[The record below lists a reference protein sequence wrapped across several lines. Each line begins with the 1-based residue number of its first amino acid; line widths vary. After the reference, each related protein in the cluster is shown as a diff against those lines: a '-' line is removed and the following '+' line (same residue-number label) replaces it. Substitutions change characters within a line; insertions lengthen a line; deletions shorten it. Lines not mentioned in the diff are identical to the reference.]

1 MDSFVRSAA
10 IVRMT
15 HVPYPRIAAKLLFI
29 LMYGKQHPIQEIQG
43 QLLRIHLLHTVLNQ
57 ALAHQD
63 LLPGRPADEFAVLL
77 VAERTRVEPG
87 PPFWHDSMERPIP
100 RNSRNNRVLI
110 LTDFSEGDGGKDL
123 TGAAGE
129 AIHPWMAMKRYPL
142 PADRRAQ
149 EGLSHVPYPTRSAL
163 S

>member
-57 ALAHQD
+57 ALAHQY

-77 VAERTRVEPG
+77 CSRTDEGRAG
-87 PPFWHDSMERPIP
+87 PPFWHDSMERPIQG
-100 RNSRNNRVLI
+100 
-110 LTDFSEGDGGKDL
+110 T
-123 TGAAGE
+123 AGIIE
-129 AIHPWMAMKRYPL
+129 Y
-142 PADRRAQ
+142 
-149 EGLSHVPYPTRSAL
+149 SY
-163 S
+163 